1 MERIG
6 YIQVGRLMSCIKKL
20 TSFLLILLVVLPV
33 KANDWTVEQLLSME
47 EEINLDPWKAYQKL
61 TKNPVALSSK
71 NTDLYLWWMTKK
83 AQSENLL
90 YFYEDFNQT
99 IDTAINLV
107 NKNTTPQVASTL
119 HFFHGVKNRRAAQYK
134 EARASLAQAMSIAK
148 EHELN
153 YIYILAKQENSYTQS
168 ITELFETS
176 LRGIQQAYVEAYALN
191 DEFLIAVINE
201 TYGAIYGYMED
212 YQQSIEYYQKALD
225 TYERLQYKAHIAEAI
240 YGLASTYR
248 YWKKYDLAREKYEL
262 YQKRVSYTPNKEI
275 TYFGAYGVGMTYAE
289 AGRCEKALLTID
301 KALEFDGVEDY
312 DAELYKNKA
321 RCYIKLGDLEK
332 AEQSIKEAERIFQ
345 KMPELANTTW
355 TISIIKIRS
364 ELAFAS
370 MQYERA
376 FELLKEYEEKH
387 TNLLLANASSRLLN
401 VRTSLE
407 QERFKVESA
416 LYSQRETNRQLTKE
430 NEEQNLQNQQ
440 FIVVFISSLLMI
452 AIAIVIVLYRNNKK
466 MAALTTTDHLSG
478 LYNRRYIF
486 EYLDKVLATISP
498 KKGELA
504 VLLIDIDDFKDI
516 NDKFGHP
523 TGDKVIKIISELA
536 LSVLRVEDTIG
547 RIGGE
552 EFFCIAPR
560 ADIEQAKSIAQR
572 MITAVNEHKFNLFG
586 KQPFNVTISIGIAH
600 LGKSAEFAT
609 TLYSHADKALYQAK
623 SLGKNRAITYGED
636 F

>member
-1 MERIG
+1 M
-6 YIQVGRLMSCIKKL
+6 
-20 TSFLLILLVVLPV
+20 SFLKKQISFWLLLLVVSSV
-33 KANDWTVEQLLSME
+33 NADDWTVEKLVLME

-61 TKNPVALSSK
+61 TKQPVTLSSK

-83 AQSENLL
+83 AQTENLL

-107 NKNTTPQVASTL
+107 NQNTAPRVSSTL
-119 HFFHGVKNRRAAQYK
+119 HYYLGVKNRRAAQYK
-134 EARASLAQAMSIAK
+134 AARQSLALAMSIAK
-148 EHELN
+148 EHELH
-153 YIYILAKQENSYTQS
+153 YIYILAKQENAYTQS

-176 LRGIQQAYVEAYALN
+176 LRGIQQAYVEAYALD

-301 KALEFDGVEDY
+301 KALVFEGVEDY

-321 RCYIKLGDLEK
+321 RCYIKLGKLKE
-332 AEQSIKEAERIFQ
+332 AEQSIQKAENIFQ
-345 KMPELANTTW
+345 KMPELTNTTW
-355 TISIIKIRS
+355 TLSIIKIRS

-370 MQYERA
+370 NDYKGA
-376 FELLKEYEEKH
+376 FELLKEYEERH
-387 TNLLLANASSRLLN
+387 TNLLLENASTRLLN

-430 NEEQNLQNQQ
+430 NEEQNIKNQQ
-440 FIVVFISSLLMI
+440 FIVLFVSVLLLI
-452 AIAIVIVLYRNNKK
+452 AVTIVIVLYRNNKK
-466 MAALTTTDHLSG
+466 MAALTTKDHLSG
-478 LYNRRYIF
+478 LFNRRYIF
-486 EYLDKVLATISP
+486 EHLDKMLTTISP
-498 KKGELA
+498 QKGELA
-504 VLLIDIDDFKDI
+504 VLLIDIDDFKKI
-516 NDKFGHP
+516 NDKYGHP
-523 TGDKVIKIISELA
+523 VGDKVIKVISELA
-536 LSVLRVEDTIG
+536 LSVLRTEDTIG

-552 EFFCIAPR
+552 EFLCIAPR
-560 ADIEQAKSIAQR
+560 ADSEQAKNIADR
-572 MITAVNEHKFNLFG
+572 MVAAVEQYEFKILEAESF
-586 KQPFNVTISIGIAH
+586 KVTISVGVAQF
-600 LGKSAEFAT
+600 GQEAQYTS
-609 TLYSHADKALYQAK
+609 TLYANADKALYKAK
-623 SLGKNRAITYGED
+623 EQGKNKVVHFSE
-636 F
+636 